1 MLSRKVSATLTTI
14 MATLRGSRV
23 RAVHKAMDGAI
34 ASRPLLCAR
43 TQDLAVLCERNLAI
57 ANACE
62 GSFVFSLQGSAFLL
76 DWLIAS
82 VSPSVAGKK
91 REAFDS
97 VRKTNFHHQILDH
110 RSRFRSI

>member
-1 MLSRKVSATLTTI
+1 LSRKVSATIATI
-14 MATLRGSRV
+14 LRTVHAALDGVIKSR
-23 RAVHKAMDGAI
+23 R
-34 ASRPLLCAR
+34 RLPAR
-43 TQDLAVLCERNLAI
+43 TQDLTALCERNLAI